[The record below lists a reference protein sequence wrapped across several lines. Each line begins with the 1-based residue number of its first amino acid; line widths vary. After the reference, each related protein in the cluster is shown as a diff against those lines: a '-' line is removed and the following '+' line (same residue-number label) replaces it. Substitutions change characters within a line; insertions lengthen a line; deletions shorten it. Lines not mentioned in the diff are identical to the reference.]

1 MDVKALK
8 FPEENPNRKSLRKIQ
23 TLFKATKMNY
33 QFLKALIYDS
43 LYQPIIT
50 SNLLKKKKI
59 QRLYLHNQILITYL
73 RIKKRHHKMDER
85 AFSILDFVGTHTI
98 RF

>member
-50 SNLLKKKKI
+50 SNLLKKKKNPKI
-59 QRLYLHNQILITYL
+59 VPSQPNINHIFAN
-73 RIKKRHHKMDER
+73 KKKTPQD
-85 AFSILDFVGTHTI
+85 G
-98 RF
+98 

>member
-8 FPEENPNRKSLRKIQ
+8 FPEENPNRKSLQKIQ
-23 TLFKATKMNY
+23 TLFKETKMNY

-43 LYQPIIT
+43 LYQPITT
-50 SNLLKKKKI
+50 SNLLKKKII
-59 QRLYLHNQILITYL
+59 QRLYLYNQILITYL
-73 RIKKRHHKMDER
+73 RMKKHHKMDER
-85 AFSILDFVGTHTI
+85 AFSILDFVGTDTI